1 MKHIVRLRPG
11 RYVQLDS
18 YGESHET
25 PGSQLLVL
33 VLGVLISALTVGAL
47 FGADITQ
54 FNPQHNNGNTQR

>member
-1 MKHIVRLRPG
+1 M
-11 RYVQLDS
+11 QLDS

>member
-1 MKHIVRLRPG
+1 MKLIVRLRPG

-25 PGSQLLVL
+25 PGSEVIVL
-33 VLGVLISALTVGAL
+33 ALGILISALTVGAL

>member
-1 MKHIVRLRPG
+1 
-11 RYVQLDS
+11 
-18 YGESHET
+18 
-25 PGSQLLVL
+25 LLVL